1 MGDGLNAGMARPGCF
16 GGNNQTIRT
25 PEGGP
30 ATEGGVFLCRDYP
43 QVTESYWLVSLDA
56 ERHIADLKKIAAMH
70 QDDRKRMFAAAKLT
84 VRAYAK
90 DPSDNNATRV
100 HVAWKAVNDLK
111 ARSFLRQWKEASP
124 LRSTSAKPTD

>member
-1 MGDGLNAGMARPGCF
+1 MA
-16 GGNNQTIRT
+16 
-25 PEGGP
+25 
-30 ATEGGVFLCRDYP
+30 
-43 QVTESYWLVSLDA
+43 
-56 ERHIADLKKIAAMH
+56 AAMH

-90 DPSDNNATRV
+90 DPSDNNAARV